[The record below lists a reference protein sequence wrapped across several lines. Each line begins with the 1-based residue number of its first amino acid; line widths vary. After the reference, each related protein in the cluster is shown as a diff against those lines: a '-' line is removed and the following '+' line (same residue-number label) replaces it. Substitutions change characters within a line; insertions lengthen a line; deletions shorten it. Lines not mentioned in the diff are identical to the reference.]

1 MFLLCRRYCAV
12 ETISQSAF
20 CNWQQSCVAD
30 LSKYSTCLE
39 EGLDTGV
46 LSCKA
51 YKEGHREDYY
61 QVEDRRFFGAEE
73 FSHKVKIKVNEEIP
87 GVRSR

>member
-1 MFLLCRRYCAV
+1 
-12 ETISQSAF
+12 
-20 CNWQQSCVAD
+20 
-30 LSKYSTCLE
+30 LE